1 MAVWYLCQVPS
12 GGRNLIQSPRML
24 HQKNK
29 GGNILYEPC
38 LYVIYL
44 ALHYCRFSSIVTTYT
59 NWQTSQQHPMDLRD
73 SCVDAMTDSLFTV
86 PMIETADYHSSLNP
100 QSWMYVFGYQSKS
113 SLHKLR
119 LGSIHGDQLRYIFG
133 DPLIQ
138 DQAEQKNYSA
148 LDRQISTIL
157 ISYWSSFAR
166 NG

>member
-1 MAVWYLCQVPS
+1 M
-12 GGRNLIQSPRML
+12 
-24 HQKNK
+24 
-29 GGNILYEPC
+29 
-38 LYVIYL
+38 
-44 ALHYCRFSSIVTTYT
+44 TTYT
-59 NWQTSQQHPMDLRD
+59 NWQTSQHPMDLRD

-100 QSWMYVFGYQSKS
+100 QSWMYVFGHQSKS

-138 DQAEQKNYSA
+138 DRAEQKNYSA